1 MVPKPMEETFALIR
15 RLASE
20 RFYGSIT
27 LKLES
32 GQVVVLKKE
41 ETIKPKNYR
50 DNRGEPS
57 DKTNN

>member
-1 MVPKPMEETFALIR
+1 MDETFSLIR
-15 RLASE
+15 RLATE

-27 LKLES
+27 LKFEN

-57 DKTNN
+57 DQASK